1 MTPALWYLVV
11 AVVAWQLGLGLL
23 LWSLNRTV
31 ATLHTALDYQ
41 QLTIDTQQESI
52 ELLSARILPPPP
64 EYTRQ
69 ADWS

>member
-1 MTPALWYLVV
+1 VTPALWILVV

-52 ELLSARILPPPP
+52 DLLSSRIFPPPP